1 MEAELA
7 GLAASGATTVVGLM
21 ASDAW
26 VQVRARLARF
36 FARGGTEGAEEAAGA
51 DLERSRDELAEASRA
66 RDAGT
71 EEDVR
76 AEWRLRLRRML
87 QADPAAADELRRL
100 LAELVPESPAAGG
113 TTYYTTNATH
123 GGVYHEAVIQAG
135 SIHYH
140 GVQPPGHGPRPGGTG
155 GDDHSGS
162 TGARP
167 GE

>member
-1 MEAELA
+1 VEAELA

-26 VQVRARLARF
+26 AQVRARLARF

-51 DLERSRDELAEASRA
+51 DLERSRGELAEALRA
-66 RDAGT
+66 RDADT
-71 EEDVR
+71 EDDVR

-87 QADPAAADELRRL
+87 QADPAAAAELRRL
-100 LAELVPESPAAGG
+100 LAELAAEPPAAGG

-140 GVQPPGHGPRPGGTG
+140 GVRPPGHGARPGGSG
-155 GDDHSGS
+155 GDDPSGNAD
-162 TGARP
+162 ARA